1 MLENT
6 KWINGSEMPQYSIFE
21 VILIENPDFSD
32 LDILTESI
40 KNQLVTVAE
49 DILTSINFVE

>member
-1 MLENT
+1 LLENT

>member
-1 MLENT
+1 LLENT

-32 LDILTESI
+32 LEILTESI